1 MCCVA
6 VGAGKAQTEKA
17 KRLRGAQ
24 SEKRQPPPARCAAS
38 PEVAWAL
45 DVLMRRGQQG
55 FRHQRGADR
64 GGARGLMAATPAA
77 LRARYMADTQAATA

>member
-1 MCCVA
+1 
-6 VGAGKAQTEKA
+6 
-17 KRLRGAQ
+17 
-24 SEKRQPPPARCAAS
+24 
-38 PEVAWAL
+38 
-45 DVLMRRGQQG
+45 MRRGQQG